1 LDRNASVLWKG
12 NLYESEGT
20 LTTESG
26 VLSETQMKTTIEPL
40 YLVSLGGSAG
50 IPIA

>member
-1 LDRNASVLWKG
+1 MDRNASVLWKG
-12 NLYESEGT
+12 NLHESEGT